1 MEFLLIV
8 QIIYNQLTTDA
19 FLALQQLM
27 RNPNPL
33 VKKEITE
40 GQVRQIIGE
49 PKSCSFQ
56 ESVKICQWKENNR
69 EIEIIFNLINRNT
82 ISLWRSRGF

>member
-8 QIIYNQLTTDA
+8 QIIYNQLTADA
-19 FLALQQLM
+19 YKALQQLM

-40 GQVRQIIGE
+40 AQVRQIIGE
-49 PKSCSFQ
+49 PKSCFLQ

-82 ISLWRSRGF
+82 ITLWRSRGF